1 MEIGLLID
9 CNCPNAIEPTA
20 IIRVINDEPCA
31 GFALL
36 GWSIVGPVA
45 TLDTPSED
53 YTLES
58 SCHFIL
64 AREVVSS
71 ADDSKLSFIF
81 NGKTKEVTNPSAI
94 NQMFELDFMEHK
106 SYKSRHGSSKED
118 R

>member
-58 SCHFIL
+58 SCHCIL

-71 ADDSKLSFIF
+71 ADDSKFYF
-81 NGKTKEVTNPSAI
+81 QRKNKRG
-94 NQMFELDFMEHK
+94 DK
-106 SYKSRHGSSKED
+106 SICDQSDVWTRFYGTQVV
-118 R
+118 